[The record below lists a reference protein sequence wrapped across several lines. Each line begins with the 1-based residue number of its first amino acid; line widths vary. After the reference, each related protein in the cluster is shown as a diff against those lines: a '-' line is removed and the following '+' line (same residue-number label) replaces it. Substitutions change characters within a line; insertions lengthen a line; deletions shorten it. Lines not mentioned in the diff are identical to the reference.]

1 MIETVLEPPPPKK
14 KSKKQN
20 KKTKN
25 HLAPAST
32 DGNPLSSSIMSVGP
46 NLSLTS
52 NAH

>member
-14 KSKKQN
+14 NPKN
-20 KKTKN
+20 KN